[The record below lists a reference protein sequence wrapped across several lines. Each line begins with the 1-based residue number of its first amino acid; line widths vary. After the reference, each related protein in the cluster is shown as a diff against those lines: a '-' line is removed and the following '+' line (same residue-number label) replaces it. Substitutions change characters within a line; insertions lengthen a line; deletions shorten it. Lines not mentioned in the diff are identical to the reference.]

1 MDGQGRWG
9 VEEERYRNHDAV
21 LFSKTHQ
28 LSSGPP
34 LNYLVPHLH
43 CLEPPLNYLGQPLN
57 YLRTARAARR
67 GREGANGLQWGGLGA
82 WAKGTVIGEW
92 CDNGEGG
99 WGAG

>member
-1 MDGQGRWG
+1 MGGLRERWGRWDGWAREVG
-9 VEEERYRNHDAV
+9 VEEERDRNHDAV

-57 YLRTARAARR
+57 YL
-67 GREGANGLQWGGLGA
+67 
-82 WAKGTVIGEW
+82 GTPL
-92 CDNGEGG
+92 NYEGG
-99 WGAG
+99 KTENNKAYR

>member
-57 YLRTARAARR
+57 YL
-67 GREGANGLQWGGLGA
+67 
-82 WAKGTVIGEW
+82 GTPL
-92 CDNGEGG
+92 NYEGG
-99 WGAG
+99 QTEISRHIDSDG

>member
-1 MDGQGRWG
+1 M
-9 VEEERYRNHDAV
+9 EEERYRNHDAV

-57 YLRTARAARR
+57 LRLRDRAFTSASRLSLQLRR
-67 GREGANGLQWGGLGA
+67 RLGGILS
-82 WAKGTVIGEW
+82 
-92 CDNGEGG
+92 
-99 WGAG
+99 

>member
-1 MDGQGRWG
+1 MGRQIEMRWG
-9 VEEERYRNHDAV
+9 RGVGGLRERYRNHDAV

-57 YLRTARAARR
+57 YL
-67 GREGANGLQWGGLGA
+67 
-82 WAKGTVIGEW
+82 GTPL
-92 CDNGEGG
+92 NYEGG
-99 WGAG
+99 TTETTMHIDSDG

>member
-1 MDGQGRWG
+1 MRGGRAEGEMGKVGWMGKGGGG

-57 YLRTARAARR
+57 YL
-67 GREGANGLQWGGLGA
+67 
-82 WAKGTVIGEW
+82 GTPL
-92 CDNGEGG
+92 NYEGG
-99 WGAG
+99 KTENNKAYR